1 MKIAKKHLQQII
13 KEEIA
18 SIIRERQSFTDD
30 ELRDLALKRGFKPD
44 TDPSDSGDRRE
55 AEAEHQIRKWAEKE
69 GLVEPQGPSSATLTD
84 RKVRA
89 IRDQAMKLEK
99 SGNWRGALNL
109 LDKGI
114 KEVGNVFGTP
124 LIKLQKELRAEYAT
138 QAQLAE
144 EELEESDGPRSPEY
158 WRWKKQQ
165 DKLEK
170 DRQPRQVG
178 SVGSGATVSPQ
189 RGPRPAPRGG
199 SPRGWQGKY

>member
-1 MKIAKKHLQQII
+1 VKITKKQLNQII

-30 ELRDLALKRGFKPD
+30 ELRALALKRGFKPD
-44 TDPSDSGDRRE
+44 TDPSDDGLRR
-55 AEAEHQIRKWAEKE
+55 AADAKLQIRKWAEKE

-124 LIKLQKELRAEYAT
+124 LIKLQKELRAEYAS
-138 QAQLAE
+138 QVMRE
-144 EELEESDGPRSPEY
+144 EEGLEEAEIEESFSTDQWGNPKTKDGEELAKKVRAAIDDPKGKAKKGPEHNPK
-158 WRWKKQQ
+158 WH
-165 DKLEK
+165 
-170 DRQPRQVG
+170 G
-178 SVGSGATVSPQ
+178 
-189 RGPRPAPRGG
+189 
-199 SPRGWQGKY
+199 GKY